1 MRRLSFPLGF
11 VSDKKLDDL
20 CLNRRK
26 LAVLLKVVKLH
37 QVIQVRSIPDNGKS
51 TGVDSC

>member
-11 VSDKKLDDL
+11 VPDKKLDDL